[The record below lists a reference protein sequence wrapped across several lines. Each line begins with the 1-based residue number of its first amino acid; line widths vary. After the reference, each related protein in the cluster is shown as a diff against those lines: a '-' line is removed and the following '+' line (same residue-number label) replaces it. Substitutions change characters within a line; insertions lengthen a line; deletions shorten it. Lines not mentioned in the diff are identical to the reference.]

1 MMQGRRKTHEPRQ
14 GAVQDHF
21 NVSNKMTEMN
31 DNSSDGGSITHKSYG
46 KVSAGVGLTHFKQQ
60 QQQHTEAKVPADL
73 QNIQIVQPQMDH

>member
-1 MMQGRRKTHEPRQ
+1 MQKRRQTHEPRQ

-31 DNSSDGGSITHKSYG
+31 DNSTDNGSVNNKSYG

-60 QQQHTEAKVPADL
+60 QQQHTEAKVPVDL
-73 QNIQIVQPQMDH
+73 QTIQIVQPTMEH

>member
-1 MMQGRRKTHEPRQ
+1 MLQGRRKTHDVRQ

-31 DNSSDGGSITHKSYG
+31 DNSTDNGSLTHKSYT

-60 QQQHTEAKVPADL
+60 QQQHNEAKVPVDL
-73 QNIQIVQPQMDH
+73 QNIQIVQP